1 MDSDAFSICRA
12 VRLANL
18 KASSFQGVHW
28 DHAAEESRHDPG
40 DAPGLDTVGQD
51 DGALDLAVWD
61 ADLDGGSYWGLV
73 RLDAAE
79 RKNHRRTGRWTS
91 KDFVSFSPGE
101 QV

>member
-1 MDSDAFSICRA
+1 M
-12 VRLANL
+12 
-18 KASSFQGVHW
+18 HW

-91 KDFVSFSPGE
+91 KDFASFSPGE